1 MDRARSAPPKVDL
14 IGKTINGQYTIR
26 RHIGGGSFGDVF
38 EAEDSQ
44 SGRVIALKF
53 ETDADT
59 PQLPNEYKMY
69 RALQGMDGIPQVYG
83 LFDHHKSSVLVMDS
97 MGPSLEELF
106 VRCGRRFSLK
116 TTLMI
121 ADQIFRILEWVH
133 ASGILHRDVK
143 PQNFLV
149 GRGEL
154 SNKIFLID
162 FGVSTFYLEPRT
174 HEHYIYTRGNGLV
187 GTANYVS
194 INTHLSDQQ
203 SRRDDLESVLYV
215 LIRFLFGKLPWEG
228 MEGAS
233 VDDRNDKIAHTKMQ
247 IPAETLCADL
257 PREFG
262 QMLGT
267 IRRLSFDEH
276 PAYAKFRAL
285 FTSLFLKNGFVYDGL
300 FAWNEAAPIHQPLPS
315 VYLARMAITYQ
326 SDNDRLIRSRRE
338 KVVFPQPMQAFVAAR
353 NA

>member
-1 MDRARSAPPKVDL
+1 MDRARSAPSKTEM
-14 IGKTINGQYTIR
+14 IGKTIGGQYVIR
-26 RHIGGGSFGDVF
+26 KHIGGGSFGDVF

-44 SGRVIALKF
+44 NGRIVALKF

-69 RALQGMDGIPQVYG
+69 RTLQGMDGVPQIYSM
-83 LFDHHKSSVLVMDS
+83 FEHHKSNVLVMDS

-121 ADQIFRILEWVH
+121 ADQIIRILEWVH
-133 ASGILHRDVK
+133 SCGVLHRDIK

-154 SNKIFLID
+154 ANKIFLID
-162 FGVSTFYLEPRT
+162 FGVSTFYLEART

-215 LIRFLFGKLPWEG
+215 LVRFLYGKLPWEG
-228 MEGAS
+228 IEGVSA
-233 VDDRNDKIAHTKMQ
+233 DDRNDKIAHSKMQ
-247 IPAETLCADL
+247 IPTEALCADL
-257 PREFG
+257 PKEFSHV
-262 QMLGT
+262 LGT
-267 IRRLSFDEH
+267 IRRLNFDEH
-276 PAYAKFRAL
+276 PAYAKYRAL
-285 FTSLFLKNGFVYDGL
+285 LTSLFVKNGFVYDGL
-300 FAWNEAAPIHQPLPS
+300 FDWNEAAPIHKPLPS
-315 VYLARMAITYQ
+315 VYLLRMAIKYQ
-326 SDNDRLIRSRRE
+326 QDNDRLIRSRRE
-338 KVVFPQPMQAFVAAR
+338 KVVLPLPMQAFVAAR
-353 NA
+353 GV